1 MTTDKAILI
10 RYKLGVAV
18 HWCLQSRTAQYLVD
32 CCTPTSD
39 VVSRQHLR
47 SFSRYQLIVPRHHH
61 SLFRRRAFSVVGPM
75 TWNSLP
81 DNLRD
86 PTLSDD
92 KFRAALKT
100 HFLQLSEHVVVS
112 H

>member
-1 MTTDKAILI
+1 
-10 RYKLGVAV
+10 
-18 HWCLQSRTAQYLVD
+18 VD

-39 VVSRQHLR
+39 VASHQRLR
-47 SFSRYQLIVPRHHH
+47 SASRYQLIVPCTTLSQRVR
-61 SLFRRRAFSVVGPM
+61 SSSRRAFSVVGPM

-92 KFRAALKT
+92 KFKEALN
-100 HFLQLSEHVVVS
+100 
-112 H
+112 